1 MANNANMNPGAFQ
14 FIPGQGFVPSQP
26 VQQSGAP
33 GAQGQQ
39 GYPAGYNPYAQQHG
53 GYAGGYAQ
61 QPYGQQQGG
70 YGGYPQQGGYQ
81 GGAAGQG
88 AYNQGGFVPPQARQ
102 GGGFPGQQQQT
113 FQPRQ
118 QQAFQPRQQQ
128 QFSADQQSASVVDS
142 KPAGP
147 AKTVSLSIGG
157 APSATVPKSNEPR
170 KVVSLGAKKPADAA
184 TKPAAKAV
192 SISIGGG
199 AKKPASDAANSSA
212 ASTRTSTPAPPAKKQ
227 EKADEPADWE
237 EAEPVPAPKAAAAE
251 APSATEA
258 QKSAPTES
266 KVKVS
271 TGATNFS
278 RAAARN
284 DTEAI
289 AKEAAQVADE
299 DTLKELYGGDI
310 VDPNVKQH
318 LNIVFIGHV
327 DAGKS
332 TMGGQLLY
340 LCGMVDKRT
349 MEKLEKE
356 AKEAGR
362 ESWYLSWALDSTPQE
377 RAKGKTVE
385 VGRAYF
391 ETDMRRYTIL
401 DAPGHKTYVPSMIS
415 GAAQADIAVLVISA
429 RKGEFETGF
438 ERGGQTRE
446 HAMLVKNN
454 GINKLV
460 VVVNKMDD
468 ATVQWSK
475 ERFDEVQSKITPY
488 LKQVGFNP
496 KTDLTFIPVSAYAGQ
511 NIKDSVPKSVA
522 PWYDGPSLLQ
532 HLDNFPITDRN
543 VNAPF
548 MLPVSEKYN
557 EMGAMVVGKAETG
570 RVKKGDSLLLMP
582 NKAAVE
588 VAGVYDEQGEEL
600 PVAYCGDNVR
610 IRLKGVTDEEV
621 SPGFVLT
628 SAVKPI
634 RVATQFEAQL
644 AIVDTKNIVAA
655 GYACVLHLHTL
666 AEEVTITA
674 LPHYFDKKTG
684 RKSRKPAQ
692 FAKKGMRVIAVIQTS
707 APICIEKYADY
718 PMLGRFTLRDE
729 GKTVAIGKVTKV
741 LDNQSNETPNIGDLS
756 LTEKE
761 ATNAA

>member
-1 MANNANMNPGAFQ
+1 MANNPNMNPGAFQ

-26 VQQSGAP
+26 VQQSAGAP
-33 GAQGQQ
+33 GGAQGQQ
-39 GYPAGYNPYAQQHG
+39 GYPAGYNPYAQQQG

-70 YGGYPQQGGYQ
+70 YGGYQQQGGYQ
-81 GGAAGQG
+81 AGAAGGQG
-88 AYNQGGFVPPQARQ
+88 AYNQGGYVPPQARQ
-102 GGGFPGQQQQT
+102 GGGFPAQQN

-128 QFSADQQSASVVDS
+128 QFSGEQQSAPVADS
-142 KPAGP
+142 MPAGP

-157 APSATVPKSNEPR
+157 APSGIVPRSNEPR

-184 TKPAAKAV
+184 TKPAQAKA
-192 SISIGGG
+192 SIDGG
-199 AKKPASDAANSSA
+199 AKKAASDAANSSA
-212 ASTRTSTPAPPAKKQ
+212 ASTRASTPAPPAKNQ
-227 EKADEPADWE
+227 GQTEEPADWE
-237 EAEPVPAPKAAAAE
+237 EAEPVPAPKASAAE
-251 APSATEA
+251 AAPAAEA
-258 QKSAPTES
+258 QRSAPTES

-310 VDPNVKQH
+310 VDPND
-318 LNIVFIGHV
+318 IVFIGHV

-349 MEKLEKE
+349 MEKLENSENRE

-511 NIKDSVPKSVA
+511 NIKDSVAKSVA

-532 HLDNFPITDRN
+532 HLDHFPITDRN

-582 NKAAVE
+582 NKASVE

-634 RVATQFEAQL
+634 RVATRFEAQL

-707 APICIEKYADY
+707 APICIEKYTDY

>member
-26 VQQSGAP
+26 VQQPGAP
-33 GAQGQQ
+33 AAQGQQ
-39 GYPAGYNPYAQQHG
+39 GYPGYNPYAQQQG
-53 GYAGGYAQ
+53 AYPGGYAQ
-61 QPYGQQQGG
+61 GQPYGQQGG
-70 YGGYPQQGGYQ
+70 YGGYQQQGGYQ
-81 GGAAGQG
+81 GGPAGQG
-88 AYNQGGFVPPQARQ
+88 AYNQGGYAPPHARQ
-102 GGGFPGQQQQT
+102 GGGFPGQQT

-118 QQAFQPRQQQ
+118 PQAFQPRQQQ
-128 QFSADQQSASVVDS
+128 QFGSEQQAAPVADT

-147 AKTVSLSIGG
+147 AKTLSLSIGG

-170 KVVSLGAKKPADAA
+170 KVISLGAKKPADAA
-184 TKPAAKAV
+184 TATKPAQAKAV

-199 AKKPASDAANSSA
+199 AKKPASDAATSSA
-212 ASTRTSTPAPPAKKQ
+212 ASTRASTPAPAAKKQ
-227 EKADEPADWE
+227 EKVDEPADWE
-237 EAEPVPAPKAAAAE
+237 EAEPVPAPKAALAPEDAPAAE
-251 APSATEA
+251 ATKP
-258 QKSAPTES
+258 APAES
-266 KVKVS
+266 KVRVT
-271 TGATNFS
+271 TGTTNFS
-278 RAAARN
+278 RATART

-289 AKEAAQVADE
+289 AKEAANAADE

-310 VDPNVKQH
+310 VDPND
-318 LNIVFIGHV
+318 IVFIGHV

-391 ETDMRRYTIL
+391 ETDARRYTIL

-454 GINKLV
+454 GINKLI

-468 ATVQWSK
+468 PTVQWSQ
-475 ERFDEVQSKITPY
+475 ERFDEVQTKITPY

-522 PWYDGPSLLQ
+522 PWYSGPSLLQ
-532 HLDNFPITDRN
+532 HLDNFPITDRK

-582 NKAAVE
+582 NKAPVE

-707 APICIEKYADY
+707 APICIEKYSDY

-741 LDNQSNETPNIGDLS
+741 LDNQNNNETPNIGDLS

-761 ATNAA
+761 AANTA

>member
-1 MANNANMNPGAFQ
+1 MANNGNMNPGAFQ
-14 FIPGQGFVPSQP
+14 FIPGQGFVPSAPAQP
-26 VQQSGAP
+26 QGAP
-33 GAQGQQ
+33 GQQ
-39 GYPAGYNPYAQQHG
+39 GAPGYNPYAQQQG
-53 GYAGGYAQ
+53 GYAGGYGGFQGQ
-61 QPYGQQQGG
+61 QQYGQQGG
-70 YGGYPQQGGYQ
+70 YGGYQGQGYPQGGYQQGGYQ
-81 GGAAGQG
+81 
-88 AYNQGGFVPPQARQ
+88 QGGYQHGGYPQGGYQARSS
-102 GGGFPGQQQQT
+102 GYDGQQT

-118 QQAFQPRQQQ
+118 AQ
-128 QFSADQQSASVVDS
+128 QFSGSSTSEQ

-157 APSATVPKSNEPR
+157 GSAPVPKSNEPR
-170 KVVSLGAKKPADAA
+170 KVISLGAKKPAETTSAS
-184 TKPAAKAV
+184 KPVTPAKSM
-192 SISIGGG
+192 SISIGG
-199 AKKPASDAANSSA
+199 KKVATDAATSSTP
-212 ASTRTSTPAPPAKKQ
+212 STRTSTSAPAAKKEETKKEAQ
-227 EKADEPADWE
+227 TEAAADWE
-237 EAEPVPAPKAAAAE
+237 EPEPAAPVALAAE
-251 APSATEA
+251 VEKPAS
-258 QKSAPTES
+258 TES

-271 TGATNFS
+271 SGTANFS
-278 RAAARN
+278 RASAKT
-284 DTEAI
+284 DTDAI
-289 AKEAAQVADE
+289 AKEAATAADE
-299 DTLKELYGGDI
+299 ETLKELYGGDT
-310 VDPNVKQH
+310 VDPNIKQH

-391 ETDMRRYTIL
+391 ETDLRRYTIL

-415 GAAQADIAVLVISA
+415 GAAQADVAVLVISA

-454 GINKLV
+454 GINKLI

-468 ATVQWSK
+468 STVQWAQ

-511 NIKDSVPKSVA
+511 NIKDRVDKKIA
-522 PWYDGPSLLQ
+522 PWYSGPSLLEY
-532 HLDNFPITDRN
+532 LDNFPITDRK

-570 RVKKGDSLLLMP
+570 HVKKGDSLLLMP
-582 NKAAVE
+582 NKANVE
-588 VAGVYDEQGEEL
+588 VSGVYDEQGEEL
-600 PVAYCGDNVR
+600 SVAYCGDNVR
-610 IRLKGVTDEEV
+610 IRLKGITDEEV

-634 RVATQFEAQL
+634 RVANSFEAQL
-644 AIVDTKNIVAA
+644 AIVDTKNIIAA
-655 GYACVLHLHTL
+655 GYSCVLHLHTL

-756 LTEKE
+756 LNEKDAA
-761 ATNAA
+761 ATAA